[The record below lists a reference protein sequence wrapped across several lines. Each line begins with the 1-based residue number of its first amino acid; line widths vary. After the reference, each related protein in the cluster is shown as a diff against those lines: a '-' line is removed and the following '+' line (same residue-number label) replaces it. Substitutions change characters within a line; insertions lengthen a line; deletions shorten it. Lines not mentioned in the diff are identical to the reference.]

1 MNKTTEKLLIVDD
14 EQMII
19 QLLQDY
25 FVDLG
30 FGVEVAFSAEEALE
44 KLNDGVVFDLVIT
57 DINLPGKSGIDL
69 LKIIRELKENL
80 PVVLLT
86 GLKTLDNAISAVQ
99 SGAAD
104 YITKPFELK
113 SVQQIVERILKKQH
127 RIHWKEQIFEHLT
140 YIKYSFSFKTSELD
154 PGILSKE
161 IASLLNKIHF
171 ASQAEIGQY
180 ELAIT
185 EILVNAQEHGNLEL
199 PSHKKNSD
207 LFKKTEFEKIRDQ
220 RLQDSEYCDRTID
233 VIFEAGTGLFNFTV
247 RDQGP
252 GFDWKNFIGKSHRL
266 KRVNT
271 EIFGRGFKIIQHIS
285 DEVHFNDKGNVITIV
300 KNKPKKT
307 EK

>member
-1 MNKTTEKLLIVDD
+1 MSKTTENLLIIDD
-14 EQMII
+14 EQMIT

-30 FGVEVAFSAEEALE
+30 YGVEVAYSAEEALK
-44 KLNDGVVFDLVIT
+44 KLNDGVVFELVIS

-69 LKIIRELKENL
+69 LKIIREIKDNL

-113 SVQQIVERILKKQH
+113 SVQQVVDRILKKQH
-127 RIHWKEQIFEHLT
+127 RIHWQEQIFEHLSHLKHT
-140 YIKYSFSFKTSELD
+140 FTFKTSQLN

-161 IASLLNKIHF
+161 LASLLNKIHF
-171 ASQAEIGQY
+171 ASEAEIGQY
-180 ELAIT
+180 ELAFT

-199 PSHKKNSD
+199 SSQKKNSD
-207 LFKKTEFEKIRDQ
+207 LFKKTEFEELRDK
-220 RLQDSEYCDRTID
+220 RLRDPAYGDRLIV
-233 VIFEAGTGLFNFTV
+233 VIIEVDADLFNFTV

-252 GFDWKNFIGKSHRL
+252 GFGWNKYIGKSHRL
-266 KRVNT
+266 KQVNT
-271 EIFGRGFKIIQHIS
+271 DIFGRGFKIIQHIS
-285 DEVHFNDKGNVITIV
+285 DEVHFNEKGNIITIV
-300 KNKPKKT
+300 KNKPQQT
-307 EK
+307 

>member
-1 MNKTTEKLLIVDD
+1 MNKTTENLLIVDD
-14 EQMII
+14 EQLII

-25 FVDLG
+25 FVELG
-30 FGVEVAFSAEEALE
+30 FGVEVAYSAEEALE
-44 KLNDGVVFDLVIT
+44 KLNDGVVFDLVIS

-69 LKIIRELKENL
+69 LKIIGELKENL

-113 SVQQIVERILKKQH
+113 SVQQIVDRILKKQH
-127 RIHWKEQIFEHLT
+127 RIHCKEQIFEHIT
-140 YIKYSFSFKTSELD
+140 YLKNSFTFKTSELD

-161 IASLLNKIHF
+161 LASILNKIRF

-180 ELAIT
+180 ELAFT

-199 PSHKKNSD
+199 PSQKKESD
-207 LFKKTEFEKIRDQ
+207 LFRKTEFDELRDK
-220 RLQDSEYCDRTID
+220 RIKDSEYGDRTID
-233 VIFEAGTGLFNFTV
+233 VIFEADTDLFNFTV

-252 GFDWKNFIGKSHRL
+252 GFDWNDYIGKAHRL

-285 DEVHFNDKGNVITIV
+285 DEVHFNDKGNIITIV
-300 KNKPKKT
+300 KNKPQKA
-307 EK
+307 

>member
-1 MNKTTEKLLIVDD
+1 MNKTTENLLIVDD
-14 EQMII
+14 EQLII

-25 FVDLG
+25 FVELG
-30 FGVEVAFSAEEALE
+30 FGVEVAYSAEEALE
-44 KLNDGVVFDLVIT
+44 KLNDGVVFDLVIS

-69 LKIIRELKENL
+69 LKIIGELKENL

-113 SVQQIVERILKKQH
+113 SVQQIVDRILKKQH
-127 RIHWKEQIFEHLT
+127 RIHWKEQIFEHIT
-140 YIKYSFSFKTSELD
+140 YIKNSFTFKTSELD

-161 IASLLNKIHF
+161 LASILNKICF

-180 ELAIT
+180 ELAFT

-199 PSHKKNSD
+199 PSQKKDSD
-207 LFKKTEFEKIRDQ
+207 LFKKTEFDELRDK
-220 RLQDSEYCDRTID
+220 RIKDSEYGDRTID
-233 VIFEAGTGLFNFTV
+233 VIFEADTDLFNFTV

-252 GFDWKNFIGKSHRL
+252 GFDWNDYIGKAHRL

-285 DEVHFNDKGNVITIV
+285 DEVHFNDKGNIITIV
-300 KNKPKKT
+300 KNKPQKA
-307 EK
+307 